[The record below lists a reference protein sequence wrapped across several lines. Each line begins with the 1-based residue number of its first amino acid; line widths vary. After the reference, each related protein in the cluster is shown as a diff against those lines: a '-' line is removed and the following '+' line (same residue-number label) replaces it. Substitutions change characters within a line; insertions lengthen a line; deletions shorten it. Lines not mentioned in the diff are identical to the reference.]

1 MLFSALSPA
10 LAAAFLKDT
19 PGALGRMLGIA
30 SPPALSEVEECPE
43 HAAHHGAPA
52 GDRSDDGNPEH
63 AGHGVFCSFCL
74 NPGSL
79 VAVLA
84 PAAPI
89 GLPDLAFDITAAPPP
104 PVRIQAAA
112 ASYRARAPP
121 AVL

>member
-10 LAAAFLKDT
+10 LAAAFLRDT
-19 PGALGRMLGIA
+19 PAALGQMLGIA
-30 SPPALSEVEECPE
+30 SPPGPSDVEECPE

-52 GDRSDDGNPEH
+52 GDGTGDENPEH

-79 VAVLA
+79 VTVLA
-84 PAAPI
+84 APAPI
-89 GLPDLAFDITAAPPP
+89 GLPDLAFDITAAPPARA
-104 PVRIQAAA
+104 RIALPA
-112 ASYRARAPP
+112 ASYLARAPP